1 MVVAN
6 LVRQAREVI
15 ITRATW
21 GGSQNFLGAQWV
33 AQVIERSPAQI
44 QEQVALRLLSLSP
57 HYFYDRDIRAEAER
71 NRLSRKALAEAL
83 IAPKLMPAAR
93 VLDYGCGPGYMA
105 RAVADLADHVDAV
118 DISQGVLACAKV
130 LNGRSNISYLR
141 PDELKGR
148 AKVDLGYSF
157 AVAQHLSTESMV
169 GMLHQIAAHIRSGG
183 VLLLHFAVP
192 GQQGWRT
199 ETDVADTSLIGRVKM
214 RYGLRCVGRTEEE
227 MAMLVADSGFSEV
240 AIRPLRGTLSV
251 PGDEDVVSQHLLTA
265 RRL

>member
-1 MVVAN
+1 MVVTN
-6 LVRQAREVI
+6 VVRHAREVV

-33 AQVIERSPAQI
+33 AQVIERSPTQI

-57 HYFYDRDIRAEAER
+57 HYFYNRDIRAEAER
-71 NRLSRKALAEAL
+71 NRRSREALAEAL
-83 IAPKLMPAAR
+83 IAPNLMPAAR

-105 RAVADLADHVDAV
+105 RAVADLVDHVDAV
-118 DISQGVLACAKV
+118 DISQGVLACARV

-141 PDELKGR
+141 PEKLEGR
-148 AKVDLGYSF
+148 PKVDLAYSF

-169 GMLHQIAAHIRSGG
+169 GMLYRLADQIRSGG

-199 ETDVADTSLIGRVKM
+199 EADAESTSLIGRVKM
-214 RYGLRCVGRTEEE
+214 RYGLRCIGRTEEE
-227 MAMLVADSGFSEV
+227 MERLVAVSGFSDI
-240 AIRPLRGTLSV
+240 AIDPLRGTLSV
-251 PGDEDVVSQHLLTA
+251 PGDDDVVSQHLLSA